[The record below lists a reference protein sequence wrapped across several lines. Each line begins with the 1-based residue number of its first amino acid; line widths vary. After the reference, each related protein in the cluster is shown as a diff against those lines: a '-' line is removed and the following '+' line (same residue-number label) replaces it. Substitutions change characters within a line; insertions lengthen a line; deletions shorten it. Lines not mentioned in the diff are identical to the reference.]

1 MPEEDEHLIGT
12 SVAKTVLNLERQK
25 SQSPSFHQRSYEPA
39 VDFKFCHRDESIA
52 WGDQRRA
59 PPRSSNT
66 SDLRSSLA
74 AARPFH
80 ARLLHGTGPYWPFI
94 TKPSASKAI
103 ARTFATLLSW
113 WKESAMSYQYP
124 PPLPSSGSEMNMSH
138 PGYAPNYGAP
148 APVPSPMDP
157 RTQEQTL
164 KERKESFSQASLK
177 LKRSMS
183 TPNVRPQQA
192 NTSDPSQSGLA
203 GDKKRNKLGYH
214 RTSVACDRQGHC
226 RRRKIRCIASPA
238 IGESRCINCIR
249 LKKECSFFPVDQP
262 PLPQAT
268 EPRPKA
274 PSRASSGP
282 KVASASSS
290 PAMAAGQSLD
300 VSQRQQYR
308 PGVMH
313 TAPGMAP
320 PPIQPSAIENLAP
333 EATSKSRRLP
343 ESRQLADGRN
353 AVSSGMASSS
363 RAFGFPNQPVAWMS
377 PEVSPSSTTQPND
390 HHETWKSYTEQ
401 SPITP
406 SFSPYTSQAP
416 PSASWGNADS
426 NAPGDMGYSSFAPG
440 SSMTYPRNTPLP
452 PQYPVMPQQ
461 NRQVGRKSSTMS
473 EEVYPTQIATQFPAI
488 DPHNASLSAGA
499 IPPAGYG
506 SWVQPPYTY
515 ARQNEDYQG
524 WTYEENE
531 GN

>member
-1 MPEEDEHLIGT
+1 
-12 SVAKTVLNLERQK
+12 
-25 SQSPSFHQRSYEPA
+25 
-39 VDFKFCHRDESIA
+39 
-52 WGDQRRA
+52 
-59 PPRSSNT
+59 
-66 SDLRSSLA
+66 
-74 AARPFH
+74 
-80 ARLLHGTGPYWPFI
+80 
-94 TKPSASKAI
+94 
-103 ARTFATLLSW
+103 
-113 WKESAMSYQYP
+113 MSYQYP

-214 RTSVACDRQGHC
+214 RTSVAC
-226 RRRKIRCIASPA
+226 ASPA

-333 EATSKSRRLP
+333 RP
-343 ESRQLADGRN
+343 
-353 AVSSGMASSS
+353 
-363 RAFGFPNQPVAWMS
+363 
-377 PEVSPSSTTQPND
+377 QPND